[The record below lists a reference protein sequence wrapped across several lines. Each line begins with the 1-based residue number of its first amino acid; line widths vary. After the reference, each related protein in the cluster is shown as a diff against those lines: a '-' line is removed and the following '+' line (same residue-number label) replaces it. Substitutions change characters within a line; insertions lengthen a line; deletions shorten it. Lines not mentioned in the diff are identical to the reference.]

1 MKAVAG
7 AACWALAAA
16 VAAPSVAAQAWA
28 RRAGEGSV
36 TLAFQGIDN
45 TGHVLSDGS
54 TVPVGK
60 SRNASIYVEA
70 EYAVTDRVSFSAGIP
85 FVFAQYRGPRPPPG
99 QAEPPMVQ
107 PVDACY
113 CWQDGLQD
121 LGLTSRFNLL
131 NGATALAASL
141 SLGAPSHDYEYRGE
155 AVVGRHL
162 RELRLALDVGQRL
175 DFLSPRLAVQGR
187 YSYAF
192 VEEVLD
198 VSTNR
203 SNASAEVLC
212 QVTDGLSVEVAAF
225 WQVTHGGLRAGLGP
239 PPEPDGIPWG
249 EITTP
254 EQFREH
260 DRLMRDDYWRLGA
273 SLTYSFPRADLFA
286 AYVEFVGG
294 SDTHEGRALTVG
306 ISVPFER

>member
-7 AACWALAAA
+7 AACWALAA
-16 VAAPSVAAQAWA
+16 VVGAPSVVAQAWA
-28 RRAGEGSV
+28 RRSGEGSV

-70 EYAVTDRVSFSAGIP
+70 EYAVTNRVSLSAGVP

-99 QAEPPMVQ
+99 EAEPPTVQ

-121 LGLTSRFNLL
+121 FGLTARFNLL
-131 NGATALAASL
+131 NGSTAVTPSV
-141 SLGAPSHDYEYRGE
+141 SFGAPSRGYEHVGE
-155 AVVGRHL
+155 AVVGRGL
-162 RELRLALDVGQRL
+162 RELRLAVDVGQRL
-175 DFLSPRLAVQGR
+175 DFLSPRLAVEGR

-192 VEEVLD
+192 VERVLD

-203 SNASAEVLC
+203 SNAS
-212 QVTDGLSVEVAAF
+212 VALAF
-225 WQVTHGGLRAGLGP
+225 QALDRLAVRAVVSRQVTHGGLQAGLEEP
-239 PPEPDGIPWG
+239 PPNGYPWG
-249 EITTP
+249 EITTAAL
-254 EQFREH
+254 FREH
-260 DRLMRDDYWRLGA
+260 DRLMRDDSWHVGA
-273 SLTYSFPRADLFA
+273 ALTYAFARADLFA
-286 AYVEFVGG
+286 SYVEFVSGRN
-294 SDTHEGRALTVG
+294 THAGRALTVG
-306 ISVPFER
+306 VSVPFRR